1 MEKVRFF
8 RKVLF
13 EKSTRTPTRPNP
25 PIFSDFSDI
34 SSPSLS
40 VVSRSMTWKKWIIA
54 AASMAMARRFPVLWT
69 AMFFGAVPLLM
80 RSASSLVAGGL
91 SLQWGATNFAAE
103 PFIGSAA
110 FVPGAIGFLKYSSR
124 DHVLAYGLWV
134 VTFLSVAIVGI
145 VMLEAFSPPREWS
158 GSLAL
163 PGLIICNCCAGAL
176 VGGFVLRI
184 RWYRRRI
191 GRVAGR

>member
-1 MEKVRFF
+1 
-8 RKVLF
+8 
-13 EKSTRTPTRPNP
+13 
-25 PIFSDFSDI
+25 
-34 SSPSLS
+34 
-40 VVSRSMTWKKWIIA
+40 
-54 AASMAMARRFPVLWT
+54 
-69 AMFFGAVPLLM
+69 MFFGTVPLLM
-80 RSASSLVAGGL
+80 RSASSLVEGGF
-91 SLQWGATNFAAE
+91 SLQFGLANVAAE

-158 GSLAL
+158 GSLEL
-163 PGLIICNCCAGAL
+163 PGLIIRNCCAGAS
-176 VGGFVLRI
+176 VGAIILRI